1 MHLNS
6 RLLAYALWTGLIL
19 LCASCASKVYFTQDA
34 REKLEKEGVDVT
46 ELQFYNDKELLL
58 RRKTNSREL
67 TTEEGVVT
75 KMEGL
80 RVQDLRVRRG
90 TPCRIDSISA
100 NSYYIRFELGEGQT
114 LRFYKN
120 QFDHYQIY
128 ADRWVA
134 GRGNIQYGERD
145 YTIERIGNDCLL
157 MVKNS
162 QRFRAINQ
170 RKVAKGVLVGED
182 EGIRDTIPVDIPE
195 DSLRRP

>member
-1 MHLNS
+1 M
-6 RLLAYALWTGLIL
+6 RLKLGLAIYGLLVGLVL
-19 LCASCASKVYFTQDA
+19 LSASCASKVYFTEDA
-34 REKLEKEGVDVT
+34 RLKLEKEGLSLT

-58 RRKTNSREL
+58 RRKTTSREL
-67 TTEEGVVT
+67 KTEQGIVSKTEGI
-75 KMEGL
+75 

-90 TPCRIDSISA
+90 TPCRIDSVSP
-100 NSYYIRFELGEGQT
+100 NSIFIRFELGEGET

-120 QFDHYQIY
+120 QYDHYQIY

-134 GRGNIQYGERD
+134 GRGGIVYGSKD
-145 YTIERIGNDCLL
+145 YVVERIGNDCLL

-170 RKVAKGVLVGED
+170 RKVAKGVLVGD
-182 EGIRDTIPVDIPE
+182 DDVRRDTIPDDIPE